1 MSIDV
6 EDSIDGFVKAR
17 ERNEILFEAI
27 ERNEMLP
34 FLSIYQNL
42 VSSYFFFK
50 KLIKPSYPD
59 FLVVTYESNIYQ
71 NLVSSYFFF
80 KKLIKTYNPDF
91 LVVTQG
97 PVLIPKSMAEKT
109 IVYVHFPAPY
119 DLNLPKIQRDYTS
132 NIWKRLYI
140 QPYLFISNNINYNK
154 YEHINLEYIK
164 KATIIANSN
173 YTRNTI
179 KKVWNIDSTVIYP
192 PCPQYSF
199 PLEDKIKTNT
209 DTKSVCTLGRFVR
222 QKEYEIILQ
231 IAKERPQLKFEL
243 IGGVTEDNI
252 SYLNRLKNKASK
264 NVAFHVNATVNQKIE
279 ILKRSKILLHS
290 LKGEH
295 FGIALIEAMSAGLI
309 PVSHNSGAAKE
320 DNIVEEKFR
329 YKDLDS
335 ALNCLDLAISEWN
348 LDKASQL
355 RQYAQNFSMEN
366 YNKNLKLFIT
376 NWIKS
381 HSHLFKNK

>member
-6 EDSIDGFVKAR
+6 EDSIKGFVKA
-17 ERNEILFEAI
+17 I
-27 ERNEMLP
+27 ERNGMFP
-34 FLSIYQNL
+34 FLSIYQSL
-42 VSSYFFFK
+42 VYSY
-50 KLIKPSYPD
+50 L
-59 FLVVTYESNIYQ
+59 
-71 NLVSSYFFF
+71 FF

-91 LVVTQG
+91 LLVTG
-97 PVLIPKSMAEKT
+97 NLTLLPKSMAEKT
-109 IVYVHFPAPY
+109 IVYVHFPTPK
-119 DLNLPKIQRDYTS
+119 DLKSSRVLRDYTS

-140 QPYLFISNNINYNK
+140 QPYHFISNNIGYDNNDDI
-154 YEHINLEYIK
+154 INLDYIK
-164 KATIIANSN
+164 KATIITNSN
-173 YTRNTI
+173 YTKNAI

-199 PLEDKIKTNT
+199 PLEDKIKKIEK
-209 DTKSVCTLGRFVR
+209 DTKTVCSLGRFV
-222 QKEYEIILQ
+222 QEKEYDTILQ

-243 IGGVTEDNI
+243 IGGVAEDNI
-252 SYLNRLKNKASK
+252 SYLNSLKNKAPK
-264 NVAFHVNATVNQKIE
+264 NVTFHVNATVNQKLE
-279 ILKRSKILLHS
+279 ILKRSKILIHS
-290 LKGEH
+290 FKGEH

-320 DNIVEEKFR
+320 DNIVEEKYR
-329 YKDLDS
+329 YNDLDS
-335 ALNCLDLAISEWN
+335 ALNCLDLAISDWN

>member
-6 EDSIDGFVKAR
+6 EDSIDGFVKA
-17 ERNEILFEAI
+17 I

-34 FLSIYQNL
+34 FLRIYQSTL
-42 VSSYFFFK
+42 SSYFFFK
-50 KLIKPSYPD
+50 KLM
-59 FLVVTYESNIYQ
+59 
-71 NLVSSYFFF
+71 
-80 KKLIKTYNPDF
+80 KTYKPDF

-97 PVLIPKSMAEKT
+97 PTFIPKSMAEKT
-109 IVYVHFPAPY
+109 IVYVHFPT
-119 DLNLPKIQRDYTS
+119 DLEISERDYTS

-140 QPYLFISNNINYNK
+140 QPYFFISNNIDY
-154 YEHINLEYIK
+154 LK
-164 KATIIANSN
+164 KATIITNSN
-173 YTRNTI
+173 YTRNAI

-199 PLEDKIKTNT
+199 PLEDKINTNT
-209 DTKSVCTLGRFVR
+209 DTKTICTLGRFVP
-222 QKEYEIILQ
+222 QKEYETILK

-243 IGGVTEDNI
+243 IGGVAEEDI
-252 SYLNRLKNKASK
+252 PYLNSLKNKAPK
-264 NVAFHVNATVNQKIE
+264 NVTFNVNVTDNQKME
-279 ILKRSKILLHS
+279 ILKKSKILIHS
-290 LKGEH
+290 FKGEH

-329 YKDLDS
+329 YNDLDS
-335 ALNCLDLAISEWN
+335 ALNCLDIAVSEWN

-376 NWIKS
+376 NWIKT
-381 HSHLFKNK
+381 HQHLFKNK

>member
-6 EDSIDGFVKAR
+6 EQSIDGFVKAIG
-17 ERNEILFEAI
+17 RNEIL
-27 ERNEMLP
+27 P
-34 FLSIYQNL
+34 FLGIYQNL
-42 VSSYFFFK
+42 VSSYFK
-50 KLIKPSYPD
+50 
-59 FLVVTYESNIYQ
+59 
-71 NLVSSYFFF
+71 F

-91 LVVTQG
+91 LLVTG
-97 PVLIPKSMAEKT
+97 NLTVIPKSMAEKT
-109 IVYVHFPAPY
+109 IVYVHFPTPR
-119 DLNLPKIQRDYTS
+119 DLKLPRIKRDYTS

-140 QPYLFISNNINYNK
+140 QLYLFIANNID
-154 YEHINLEYIK
+154 YIK
-164 KATIIANSN
+164 KATIITNSN
-173 YTRNTI
+173 FTRNAI

-199 PLEDKIKTNT
+199 LLEDKIKIEK
-209 DTKSVCTLGRFVR
+209 DTKTVCSLGRFVPE
-222 QKEYEIILQ
+222 KEYDTIIQ

-243 IGGVTEDNI
+243 IGGVTEDKI
-252 SYLNRLKNKASK
+252 SYLNRLKNKAPK
-264 NVAFHVNATVNQKIE
+264 NVTFHVNATENQKME
-279 ILKRSKILLHS
+279 ILKRSKILIHS
-290 LKGEH
+290 FRAEH

-309 PVSHNSGAAKE
+309 PISHNSGAAKE

-335 ALNCLDLAISEWN
+335 ALNCLDRAVSEWN
-348 LDKASQL
+348 LDKALQL

-381 HSHLFKNK
+381 HSHLFKNKE

>member
-6 EDSIDGFVKAR
+6 EDSIDGFVK
-17 ERNEILFEAI
+17 AI

-42 VSSYFFFK
+42 VYSFFFFK
-50 KLIKPSYPD
+50 KLM
-59 FLVVTYESNIYQ
+59 
-71 NLVSSYFFF
+71 
-80 KKLIKTYNPDF
+80 KTYNPDF
-91 LVVTQG
+91 LVVTG
-97 PVLIPKSMAEKT
+97 NLTVIPKSMAEKT
-109 IVYVHFPAPY
+109 IVYVHFPTPQ
-119 DLNLPKIQRDYTS
+119 DLTLPRIQRDYTS

-140 QPYLFISNNINYNK
+140 QPYLFISKNIEYGNSDD
-154 YEHINLEYIK
+154 INLDSLK
-164 KATIIANSN
+164 KATIITNSN
-173 YTRNTI
+173 YTRNAI

-199 PLEDKIKTNT
+199 PLEDKIKVEK
-209 DTKSVCTLGRFVR
+209 DTKTVCTLGRFVPE
-222 QKEYEIILQ
+222 KEYETILK

-243 IGGVTEDNI
+243 IGGVAEDKV
-252 SYLNRLKNKASK
+252 SYLNSLKNKAPK
-264 NVAFHVNATVNQKIE
+264 NVTFNVNVTDNQKME
-279 ILKRSKILLHS
+279 ILKKSKILIHS
-290 LKGEH
+290 FKGEH

-329 YKDLDS
+329 YNDLDS
-335 ALNCLDLAISEWN
+335 ALNCLDIAVSEWN

-376 NWIKS
+376 NWIKT
-381 HSHLFKNK
+381 HQHLFKNK

>member
-6 EDSIDGFVKAR
+6 EQSIKGFVKAIG
-17 ERNEILFEAI
+17 RNEIL
-27 ERNEMLP
+27 P
-34 FLSIYQNL
+34 FLGIYQSL
-42 VSSYFFFK
+42 LSSYFK
-50 KLIKPSYPD
+50 
-59 FLVVTYESNIYQ
+59 
-71 NLVSSYFFF
+71 F

-91 LVVTQG
+91 LLVTG
-97 PVLIPKSMAEKT
+97 NLTVIPNSMAEKT
-109 IVYVHFPAPY
+109 IVYVHFPTPK
-119 DLNLPKIQRDYTS
+119 DLKLSTVLRDYTS

-140 QPYLFISNNINYNK
+140 LPYLFISNNIDYDNNDD
-154 YEHINLEYIK
+154 INLDYIK
-164 KATIIANSN
+164 KATIITNSN
-173 YTRNTI
+173 YTRNAI

-199 PLEDKIKTNT
+199 PLEDKIKKIEK
-209 DTKSVCTLGRFVR
+209 DTKTVCSLGRFVPE
-222 QKEYEIILQ
+222 KKYDTIIQ

-243 IGGVTEDNI
+243 IGGVAEDKI
-252 SYLNRLKNKASK
+252 SYLNNLKNKAPK
-264 NVAFHVNATVNQKIE
+264 NVTFHVNATESQKME

-290 LKGEH
+290 FKGEH

-309 PVSHNSGAAKE
+309 PITHNSGAAKE
-320 DNIVEEKFR
+320 DNIVDEKFR

-355 RQYAQNFSMEN
+355 RQYAQTFSMEN

-376 NWIKS
+376 NWIES
-381 HSHLFKNK
+381 HSHLFKKKE